1 MKVEEVG
8 NLLVKVNDA
17 LSSVE
22 GREGDLVDD
31 GAALLSAIDD
41 RLVVGSVEALQASY
55 IYRLYVPVLA

>member
-1 MKVEEVG
+1 MEVEEVG

-31 GAALLSAIDD
+31 GGGGC
-41 RLVVGSVEALQASY
+41 VVVCHW
-55 IYRLYVPVLA
+55 